1 MKFGFVLPG
10 GEAIDCAN
18 FAEKA
23 EEAGW
28 DGIFVPDQVWGVDA
42 WVTLTAI
49 AMKTKRIRMGTMLTP
64 VSRRRPW
71 KLAGETA
78 AIDRLSKGRLILSV
92 GLGAID
98 TGFDKFGEELDR
110 KKRAEL
116 LDEGLDII
124 TGLWQGQPF
133 NYSGKHY
140 QVKETTFFPP
150 PAPFQKPRIPIWVV
164 GAWPRRKSMQRV
176 VKYDGLLPAK
186 MKSDGSF
193 VKVTSADIRVMK
205 VYVDENRKLKTPFDI
220 ILEGET
226 SGEDPH
232 RARAKVKPFEDA
244 GATWWL
250 DSMWSETLLNQKGRR
265 KVLKRIMQG
274 PPYGI

>member
-10 GEAIDCAN
+10 GEALDCAK
-18 FAEKA
+18 FAKKA
-23 EEAGW
+23 EDAGW

-49 AMKTKRIRMGTMLTP
+49 AMKTRKIRMGTMLTP

-92 GLGAID
+92 GLGATD

-124 TGLWQGQPF
+124 TGLWRGQPF

-150 PAPFQKPRIPIWVV
+150 PPPVQKPRIPIWVV
-164 GAWPRRKSMQRV
+164 GAWPRKKSMQRV
-176 VKYDGLLPAK
+176 VRYDGLLPCK
-186 MKSDGSF
+186 MVPDGSF
-193 VKVTSADIRVMK
+193 VRVTPTDIRAMK
-205 VYVDENRKLKTPFDI
+205 EYVVEHRKLKTPFDI

-226 SGEDPH
+226 PGDNPR
-232 RARAKVKPFEDA
+232 RAQAKVKPFKDA

-250 DSMWSETLLNQKGRR
+250 DSMWSETMLNRKGRT
-265 KVLKRIMQG
+265 KVLKRIREG
-274 PPYGI
+274 PPL